1 MSSKRKFKKSLDN
14 ILCCGILSPV
24 REMDCECDICEDSV
38 FINPEKITKFDRSKY
53 QLESFL
59 LYCICAAGKTAD
71 IQAKKLN
78 NFLTGINKPFNYI
91 RNLINGEHAWPKDWP
106 DAPTSLLQYQLKYN
120 KLGQY
125 KRIEKSFKNVLDF
138 DLNCVSIADLVQ
150 VEGIGPK
157 SARFFVMHSR
167 RNQRIA
173 TLDVHILK
181 WLRSM
186 GINAPRQTP
195 QNELSYKKLE
205 NRFLELADERGKTP
219 AELDLEIWK
228 KNQKKVLTKAGG

>member
-1 MSSKRKFKKSLDN
+1 M
-14 ILCCGILSPV
+14 
-24 REMDCECDICEDSV
+24 
-38 FINPEKITKFDRSKY
+38 
-53 QLESFL
+53 
-59 LYCICAAGKTAD
+59 
-71 IQAKKLN
+71 
-78 NFLTGINKPFNYI
+78 
-91 RNLINGEHAWPKDWP
+91 INGEHAWPKDWP

-125 KRIEKSFKNVLDF
+125 KRIEKSFKKVLDF
-138 DLNCVSIADLVQ
+138 DLNCVSIAELVQ

-157 SARFFVMHSR
+157 SARFFVMHSS

-228 KNQKKVLTKAGG
+228 KNQKKVLTYAGG

>member
-1 MSSKRKFKKSLDN
+1 MVEAAERNDADKYSILNEINVKLKVVVLALNCELMSSSFKK
-14 ILCCGILSPV
+14 
-24 REMDCECDICEDSV
+24 
-38 FINPEKITKFDRSKY
+38 
-53 QLESFL
+53 
-59 LYCICAAGKTAD
+59 
-71 IQAKKLN
+71 
-78 NFLTGINKPFNYI
+78 
-91 RNLINGEHAWPKDWP
+91 
-106 DAPTSLLQYQLKYN
+106 
-120 KLGQY
+120 
-125 KRIEKSFKNVLDF
+125 VLDI
-138 DLNCVSIADLVQ
+138 DLNCVSIAGLVQ

-195 QNELSYKKLE
+195 QNEVTYKKLE